1 MKRIKLTVAYDGTE
15 YSGWQIQPN
24 APTIE
29 AELDKAIEQLTGEVL
44 HVTGASRT
52 DAGVHALGNV
62 AVFDT
67 ESTIPGDRWAYAINR
82 YLPPQIS
89 VVDSREVKPD
99 FHPRHCNTRK
109 TYEYKILN
117 SKFPIP
123 QLRNYSWY
131 VPGQLDTDLMRQ
143 AAARLTGEHDYKS
156 FCCVRTQAE
165 STVRTVYSIELEESP
180 APVDVN
186 FRGVS
191 SAGEN
196 FTGVSCETAES
207 GSRQCEGNE
216 ERPDIGRIITIRIT
230 GNGFLYNMVRI
241 ITGTLV
247 QAGKGLITP
256 DDVSKMLEKC
266 DRTAAGQTAPPQ
278 GLTLAGI
285 QYVDNDDKKYSTCG

>member
-15 YSGWQIQPN
+15 YSGWQIQSN

-29 AELDKAIEQLTGEVL
+29 AELDRAIEQLTGEVL

-82 YLPPQIS
+82 YLPPDIS

-117 SKFPIP
+117 TKFPIP
-123 QLRNYSWY
+123 QLRNYAWY
-131 VPGQLDTDLMRQ
+131 VPGQIDIDLMRQ
-143 AAARLTGEHDYKS
+143 AAEKLIGEHDYKS
-156 FCCVRTQAE
+156 FCCVRTQVE
-165 STVRTVYSIELEESP
+165 STVRTVYSIELEEES
-180 APVDVN
+180 APT
-186 FRGVS
+186 GIKTGCKTGS
-191 SAGEN
+191 KISCTAEAGEN
-196 FTGVSCETAES
+196 GGISEDHK
-207 GSRQCEGNE
+207 QK
-216 ERPDIGRIITIRIT
+216 PDHRAQNAGKERIITMRIT

-256 DDVSKMLEKC
+256 DDVSRMLEKC
-266 DRTAAGQTAPPQ
+266 DRNAAGQTAPPQ
-278 GLTLAGI
+278 GLTLVNIEYADG
-285 QYVDNDDKKYSTCG
+285 DDGRY